1 MLRSRF
7 RRAVLYGFCAL
18 GLILIAGYS
27 TLRIWLVSRKQ
38 PQARGPYLQ
47 SVTSDSVWV
56 VWDTTRPVIGNVAY
70 GLTSNLGQVAV
81 EVKDS
86 LHHEVQLMGLE
97 PYTAYYYRV
106 DGGQTTT
113 FRTAADTDQTAFR
126 YAVFGDTR
134 GSSSIH
140 RAIVKQ
146 IVKSS
151 PDFVI
156 HTGDLVESGRFKSE
170 WDRFF
175 QIEAPLLRMA
185 PFFPTL
191 GNHEDHD
198 RIRFDSHYSDIF
210 HLPGN
215 ELWYAFDYGNAR
227 FICLK
232 ADGYPVNEYFPDE
245 EQLAWLEQQLAAN
258 DAPWLFVYFHIGVF
272 TSREEGFLEL
282 GLRER
287 LVPLFERYGVDAV
300 FMGHHHSYERVI
312 VNGVTYIVTA
322 GGGAG
327 LYDLEQPEPGS
338 QVAARVHHYVVVDVY
353 GDRLSGTAIDR
364 DGQVIDRFELRT
376 ER

>member
-1 MLRSRF
+1 MSRSK
-7 RRAVLYGFCAL
+7 RAVLFGFCAI

-27 TLRIWLVSRKQ
+27 TLHIWQVIRKR

-47 SVTSDSVWV
+47 SVTSNSVWV
-56 VWDTTRPVIGNVAY
+56 VWDTTRQVITSVEY
-70 GLTSNLGQVAV
+70 GLTRNLGQEVE

-86 LHHEVQLMGLE
+86 LHHEVQLKGLE
-97 PYTAYYYRV
+97 PYTTYYYRV
-106 DGGQTTT
+106 DRGQTAT
-113 FRTAADTDQTAFR
+113 FRTAADPSQTTFR
-126 YAVFGDTR
+126 FAVFGDTR

-146 IVKSS
+146 IVKSA

-156 HTGDLVESGRFKSE
+156 HTGDLVESGRAKSE

-191 GNHEDHD
+191 GNHEDLD
-198 RIRFDSHYSDIF
+198 PKRPGSHYLDIF

-215 ELWYAFDYGNAR
+215 ELWYAFDYGHAR

-232 ADGYPVNEYFPDE
+232 ADGYPLDEYFPDE
-245 EQLAWLEQQLAAN
+245 EQLAWLEEKLATNEAS
-258 DAPWLFVYFHIGVF
+258 WLFVTFHIGVF

-282 GLRER
+282 GMRER

-338 QVAARVHHYVVVDVY
+338 QVAARVHHYVVVEIN
-353 GDRLSGTAIDR
+353 GEQLSGMAIDR
-364 DGQVIDRFELRT
+364 DGQIIDHFELHN
-376 ER
+376 EK